1 MCFQNLVT
9 FLALGGL
16 RIFQAHI
23 SLGTNHNMYQHVM
36 PLGSGKTR
44 SFFGVFQEQS
54 PKCFTRPPCLF
65 SVNAPLRAFQAR
77 LVATQMDAGQLK
89 RINEVR
95 LKRVLVALGATC
107 LCPTFQAFRTFDL
120 DKDGSLSREELVR
133 GAGLESVFRWM
144 CFQRQDDIHEVS
156 DEASPLWVHLLK
168 KPRRSTKR
176 M

>member
-1 MCFQNLVT
+1 
-9 FLALGGL
+9 
-16 RIFQAHI
+16 
-23 SLGTNHNMYQHVM
+23 MYQHVM